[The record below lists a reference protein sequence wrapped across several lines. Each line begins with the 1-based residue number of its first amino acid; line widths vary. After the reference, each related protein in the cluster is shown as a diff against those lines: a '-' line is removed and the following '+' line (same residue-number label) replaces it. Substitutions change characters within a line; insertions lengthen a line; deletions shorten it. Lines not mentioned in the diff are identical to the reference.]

1 MLHFR
6 YGTIGSAKTAPLL
19 TTACHFAER
28 AVRCVLSRRILLYI
42 VISVATAF
50 MSVANNELDFGNE
63 TLSFRVTYKWGII
76 HKVAGSAGIKLTR
89 DADGYHAMLTAR
101 TQPWA
106 DRIFMVRDT
115 LTGRMRL
122 GDMSPLLYDKSTH
135 EDNQYRHDI
144 INYTYHGNRAIAT
157 VKRFKRLRNGKTETA
172 DTLMSALLPTVDM
185 LSVYYYVRRLPYEN
199 MKKGSVSRANIFSG
213 KKIEKLS
220 ITYDGDEI
228 VELNDRKYD
237 CYRIHFMFSSER
249 IKNSSKP
256 MKAWIVKTGS
266 RIPIKL
272 EGELPIGKIQIL
284 YNEPTK

>member
-1 MLHFR
+1 MIKK
-6 YGTIGSAKTAPLL
+6 TIQLL
-19 TTACHFAER
+19 
-28 AVRCVLSRRILLYI
+28 LIYI
-42 VISVATAF
+42 VTLFAAALPVAA
-50 MSVANNELDFGNE
+50 ADELTFGNE
-63 TLSFRVTYKWGII
+63 TLSFRVTYKWGFI
-76 HKVAGSAGIKLTR
+76 HKVAGSAGITLTR
-89 DADGYHAMLTAR
+89 EADGYHAMLTAR

-122 GDMSPLLYDKSTH
+122 SDMSPLLYDKSTH

-144 INYTYHGNRAIAT
+144 INYTYHGNRAIAK
-157 VKRFKRLRNGKTETA
+157 VERFKRLRNGMTETA
-172 DTLMSALLPTVDM
+172 DTLMSALLPAVDM
-185 LSVYYYVRRLPYEN
+185 LSVYYYVRRLPFEK
-199 MKKGSVSRANIFSG
+199 MKKGTVSRANIFSG
-213 KKIEKLS
+213 KKIEKLA

-256 MKAWIVKTGS
+256 MKAWIVKTGT
-266 RIPIKL
+266 RIPVKL
-272 EGELPIGKIQIL
+272 EGELPIGKVQIL

>member
-1 MLHFR
+1 MIRRLLIYIAFVFAV
-6 YGTIGSAKTAPLL
+6 TASA
-19 TTACHFAER
+19 
-28 AVRCVLSRRILLYI
+28 
-42 VISVATAF
+42 VASDLAF
-50 MSVANNELDFGNE
+50 DNEE
-63 TLSFRVTYKWGII
+63 LSFRVTYKWGLI

-89 DADGYHAMLTAR
+89 EADGYHAMLTAR

-115 LTGRMRL
+115 LSGIMRL

-135 EDNQYRHDI
+135 EDRQYRHDI
-144 INYTYHGNRAIAT
+144 IHYSYHGNRAIAN
-157 VKRFKRLRNGKTETA
+157 VERFKRDRKGKIETA
-172 DTLMSALLPTVDM
+172 DTTMSALLPAVDM
-185 LSVYYYVRRLPYEN
+185 LSVYYFVRRLPFEN
-199 MKKGSVSRANIFSG
+199 MKPRTVSRANIFSG

-220 ITYDGDEI
+220 ITYDGDERI
-228 VELNDRKYD
+228 ELNGKKYD

>member
-1 MLHFR
+1 MIKR
-6 YGTIGSAKTAPLL
+6 LL
-19 TTACHFAER
+19 IYIIALAAGVSFAR
-28 AVRCVLSRRILLYI
+28 ADEI
-42 VISVATAF
+42 
-50 MSVANNELDFGNE
+50 DFGNE
-63 TLSFRVTYKWGII
+63 SLSFRVTYKWGLI
-76 HKVAGSAGIKLTR
+76 HKVAGSAGITLHKKS
-89 DADGYHAMLTAR
+89 DGYHAMLTAR

-115 LTGRMRL
+115 LTGIMRL

-144 INYTYHGNRAIAT
+144 INYSYHGNRAIAK
-157 VKRFKRLRNGKTETA
+157 VKRYKRVRNGKVETA
-172 DTLMSALLPTVDM
+172 DTIMSALLPAVDM
-185 LSVYYYVRRLPYEN
+185 LSVYYYVRRLPFEN
-199 MKKGSVSRANIFSG
+199 MKKGTVSRANIFSG
-213 KKIEKLS
+213 KKIEKLA
-220 ITYDGDEI
+220 ITYDGDE
-228 VELNDRKYD
+228 VLELNDRKYD

-266 RIPIKL
+266 RIPVKL